1 MRHLILVLLLCVVGV
16 AQAST
21 ESYPLASD
29 ADRER
34 FQELTKELRCPKCQN
49 QSIADSNAPI
59 ASDMREAVH
68 KLVQEGE
75 SNENIMLAMT
85 SRFGEF
91 VRYRPELD
99 PRTFLLWFTPL
110 IVILVGFVAV
120 AIVVI
125 RSRRNETSG
134 PVLSDDER
142 SKVDAMLANVDE
154 SEAKGAERVHPG
166 DPKE

>member
-1 MRHLILVLLLCVVGV
+1 MRCLILALLLCVVGA
-16 AQAST
+16 AQAAT
-21 ESYPLASD
+21 ESYPLASN

-75 SNENIMLAMT
+75 SNEDIMLAMT

-99 PRTFLLWFTPL
+99 QRTFLLWFTPL
-110 IVILVGFVAV
+110 IVILVGLIAV

-125 RSRRNETSG
+125 RSRRNETSD
-134 PVLSDDER
+134 PVLTEAER
-142 SKVDAMLANVDE
+142 SKVDALLAQDDFDATG
-154 SEAKGAERVHPG
+154 SGSAHSG